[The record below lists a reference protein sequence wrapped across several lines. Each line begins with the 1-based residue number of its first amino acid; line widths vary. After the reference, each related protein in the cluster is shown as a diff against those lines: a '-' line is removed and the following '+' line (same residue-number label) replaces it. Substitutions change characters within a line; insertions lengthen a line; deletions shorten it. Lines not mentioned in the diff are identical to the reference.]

1 MLRVD
6 FYIVGSPGPDSP
18 QRFACR
24 LAEKAWQSGHRV
36 LIRAESEFDAQRI
49 DELLWTYRP
58 DSFVPHGLCSN
69 PLDKELPVLIGNG
82 AEPQGELDV
91 LINLGHSVP
100 LYYDRCSRVAEIVGN
115 TDEAREAGRE
125 RYRYYRDRNCSLNS
139 HDV

>member
-6 FYIVGSPGPDSP
+6 FYILAPGSDAP

-24 LAEKAWQSGHRV
+24 LAEKAWLTGNQV
-36 LIRAESEFDAQRI
+36 LIRAESEFDAEGI

-58 DSFVPHGLCSN
+58 DSFVPHGLCSR
-69 PLDKELPVLIGNG
+69 PQDAGLPVLVGNG
-82 AEPQGELDV
+82 AEPTGEVDV

-100 LYYDRCSRVAEIVGN
+100 LYYDRCTRIAEVVGSSA
-115 TDEAREAGRE
+115 EARAAGRE
-125 RYRYYRDRNCSLNS
+125 RYRFYRDRNCSLQS